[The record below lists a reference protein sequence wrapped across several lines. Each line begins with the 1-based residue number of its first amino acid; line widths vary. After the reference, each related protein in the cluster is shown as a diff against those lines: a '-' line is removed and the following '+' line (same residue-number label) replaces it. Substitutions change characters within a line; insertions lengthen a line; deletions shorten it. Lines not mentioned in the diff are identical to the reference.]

1 MANMALSAAQRA
13 EFVEQGAV
21 VFDARL
27 PPALLDAVE
36 AVLDS
41 HCPPPPDA
49 DDPGDGRSFRPVIGA
64 GAGTLQP
71 PLVEAVSHPVF
82 EEVARE
88 LLRADRVS
96 LNPGYKGQCVY
107 PEHAR

>member
-1 MANMALSAAQRA
+1 MALTAAQHA

-21 VFDARL
+21 VFDTRL
-27 PPALLDAVE
+27 PPDLLDAIE

-41 HCPPPPDA
+41 HCPPPQDS
-49 DDPGDGRSFRPVIGA
+49 DDPADGAHINFRPVIAA
-64 GAGTLQP
+64 GADTLQP

-88 LLRADRVS
+88 LLRADYVS